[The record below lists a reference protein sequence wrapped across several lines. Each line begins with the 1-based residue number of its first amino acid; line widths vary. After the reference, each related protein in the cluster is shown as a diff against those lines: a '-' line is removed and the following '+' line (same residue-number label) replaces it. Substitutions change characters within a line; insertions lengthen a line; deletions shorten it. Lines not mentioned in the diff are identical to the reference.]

1 MHVPDT
7 ATINKQIVKTGKEA
21 GLLSLEMATVT
32 ILFWSSFLVF
42 GLISKKIFWKKKD
55 EFDKKVFLH
64 FHRYVTPNT
73 TRVMEA
79 FSYLGSRD
87 FLVKANLT
95 LIGYFLFIQPHRW
108 YRVKVPAVAISNT
121 VMMLLLK
128 KVFQR
133 PRPLEPLLAPA
144 RGLSY
149 PSGHSMMSF
158 SFYGLIFF
166 VWKYVQDPAVKRMLI
181 AILFL
186 LIVSIGVSRIYLR
199 VHYASDVVAGFAMG
213 LMCLVLSLWILRK
226 IEKAV
231 EKRRLLALA

>member
-1 MHVPDT
+1 MQIQEE
-7 ATINKQIVKTGKEA
+7 ALNEKIVKTGKEA
-21 GLLSLEMATVT
+21 GMLSLEMATVT
-32 ILFWSSFLVF
+32 ILFWSSFVVF
-42 GLISKKIFWKKKD
+42 GLISRKIFWKKKE

-64 FHRYVTPNT
+64 FHRFVAPRT
-73 TRVMEA
+73 TQWMEA

-87 FLVKANLT
+87 FLIKANLT

-133 PRPLEPLLAPA
+133 PRPLEPLLGPA
-144 RGLSY
+144 KGLSY

-158 SFYGLIFF
+158 SFYGLMIFLVF
-166 VWKYVQDPAVKRMLI
+166 KYVQDPVAKRMLI
-181 AILFL
+181 GMLFL
-186 LIVSIGVSRIYLR
+186 LILSIGFSRIYLR

-213 LMCLVLSLWILRK
+213 VMCLVLSLWILRK

-231 EKRRLLALA
+231 ERRRLLAFA

>member
-1 MHVPDT
+1 MHLQDT
-7 ATINKQIVKTGKEA
+7 TVNQKLVKTGKEA
-21 GLLSLEMATVT
+21 GLLSLEMATVS
-32 ILFWSSFLVF
+32 ILFWSSFVVF
-42 GLISKKIFWKKKD
+42 GLISRKIFWKKKE

-64 FHRYVTPNT
+64 FHRFVTPRAT
-73 TRVMEA
+73 QWMEA

-95 LIGYFLFIQPHRW
+95 LIGYFLFVQPHRW

-121 VMMLLLK
+121 VMMLVLK
-128 KVFQR
+128 KIFQR
-133 PRPLEPLLAPA
+133 PRPLDPLLGPA
-144 RGLSY
+144 KGLSY

-158 SFYGLIFF
+158 SFYGLMIFL

-186 LIVSIGVSRIYLR
+186 LILSIGFSRIYLR

-213 LMCLVLSLWILRK
+213 IMCLVLSLWILRK

-231 EKRRLLALA
+231 ERRRLLAVA

>member
-1 MHVPDT
+1 MLIQDT
-7 ATINKQIVKTGKEA
+7 TINQKLVKTGKEA
-21 GLLSLEMATVT
+21 GLLSLEMATVS
-32 ILFWSSFLVF
+32 ILFWSSFVTF
-42 GLISKKIFWKKKD
+42 GLISRKIFWKKKD

-64 FHRYVTPNT
+64 FHRLVSPRT
-73 TRVMEA
+73 TQWMEA
-79 FSYLGSRD
+79 FSYLGSRN

-95 LIGYFLFIQPHRW
+95 LIGYFLFVQPHRW

-128 KVFQR
+128 KIFQR
-133 PRPLEPLLAPA
+133 PRPLDPLLGPA

-158 SFYGLIFF
+158 SFYGLMIFL
-166 VWKYVQDPAVKRMLI
+166 VWKYVEDPAAKRLLI
-181 AILFL
+181 GILFL
-186 LIVSIGVSRIYLR
+186 LILSIGFSRIYLR

-213 LMCLVLSLWILRK
+213 VMCLVLSLWILRK

-231 EKRRLLALA
+231 ERRRLLALA

>member
-1 MHVPDT
+1 MHIQDT
-7 ATINKQIVKTGKEA
+7 TINQKLVKTGKEA
-21 GLLSLEMATVT
+21 GLLSLEMATVS
-32 ILFWSSFLVF
+32 ILFWTSFVTF
-42 GLISKKIFWKKKD
+42 GLISRKIFWKKKD

-64 FHRYVTPNT
+64 FHRLVTPRT
-73 TRVMEA
+73 TQWMEA

-128 KVFQR
+128 KIFQR
-133 PRPLEPLLAPA
+133 PRPLDPLLGPA
-144 RGLSY
+144 KGLSY

-158 SFYGLIFF
+158 SFYGLLIFL
-166 VWKYVQDPAVKRMLI
+166 VWKYVEDPAVKRLLI
-181 AILFL
+181 GILFL
-186 LIVSIGVSRIYLR
+186 LILSIGFSRIYLR

-213 LMCLVLSLWILRK
+213 VMCLVLSLWILRK

-231 EKRRLLALA
+231 ERRRLMAFA

>member
-1 MHVPDT
+1 MDVQDT
-7 ATINKQIVKTGKEA
+7 TLNKQIVKTGKEA

-42 GLISKKIFWKKKD
+42 GLISKKIFWKKKE
-55 EFDKKVFLH
+55 EFDQKVFQH
-64 FHRYVTPNT
+64 FQRYVTPGT

-87 FLVKANLT
+87 FLVKANLS
-95 LIGYFLFIQPHRW
+95 LIGYFLLVQPHRW

-121 VMMLLLK
+121 VMMLMLK
-128 KVFQR
+128 KIFQR
-133 PRPLEPLLAPA
+133 PRPLEPLLGPA

-158 SFYGLIFF
+158 SFYGLMIFF

-199 VHYASDVVAGFAMG
+199 VHYTSDVVAGFAMG

-231 EKRRLLALA
+231 ERRRLLAIG